1 MAKGKINKN
10 FIFLLL
16 MALVLIITAVFFV
29 MYLRTDPIADVLK
42 NDQMLKTLIV
52 LKNDDEENPRLLFTT
67 ALLYYPVSRRVA
79 MFDIP
84 ENMGAIYE
92 SLGRTDSIEAVYLE
106 KGIDVYRK
114 EIEKR
119 RDQER
124 KQRRIE
130 KEKEAAAGKMTIR
143 QMRLMSLAL
152 VLRVLPQDRARAIM
166 TNFDE
171 GDNQLITNY
180 MSMANLESMI
190 DGDILLS
197 CLKEMKDYMPV
208 SRKLSQENVM
218 SSLLRLYK
226 ANARERIEKV
236 IKNERPLV
244 KRFISQAYEGEYSGL
259 PLKVADIV
267 AHYVEDS
274 I

>member
-1 MAKGKINKN
+1 MRWQKKVA
-10 FIFLLL
+10 
-16 MALVLIITAVFFV
+16 
-29 MYLRTDPIADVLK
+29 
-42 NDQMLKTLIV
+42 
-52 LKNDDEENPRLLFTT
+52 EEEIKKREAPLEEMD
-67 ALLYYPVSRRVA
+67 SRR
-79 MFDIP
+79 
-84 ENMGAIYE
+84 
-92 SLGRTDSIEAVYLE
+92 R
-106 KGIDVYRK
+106 

-119 RDQER
+119 REQER

-130 KEKEAAAGKMTIR
+130 KEKEASAGKMTVR

-152 VLRVLPQDRARAIM
+152 VLRILPQDRAKSIM
-166 TNFDE
+166 GNFDE
-171 GDNQLITNY
+171 GDVQLITGY
-180 MSMANLESMI
+180 MGMANLESLI
-190 DGDILLS
+190 DGDILLN

-208 SRKLSQENVM
+208 GRKLSQENVM

-226 ANARERIEKV
+226 ANSRDRIEKV

-244 KRFISQAYEGEYSGL
+244 KRFISQAYDGEYSGL